1 MLSIDRQICQTTA
14 MKTVAVIGASNDRRK
29 FGNKAVRAFLRA
41 GYKVVAVNPKLATA
55 CETVEGCD
63 TYGTVLDVSHDIDL
77 ATLYVPPHIGE
88 DVVSSIVEKNISEL
102 WVNPGAESRELIERS
117 RQQGLVVHEQCS
129 IIAIGQSPAD
139 YE

>member
-1 MLSIDRQICQTTA
+1 MT
-14 MKTVAVIGASNDRRK
+14 TVAVIGASNDQRK

-41 GYKVVAVNPKLATA
+41 GYKVIAINPKLAVVG
-55 CETVEGCD
+55 ETVEGCD
-63 TYGTVLDVSHDIDL
+63 TYGTVLDVPHEIDL

-88 DVVSSIVEKNISEL
+88 DVVSSIAEKKIPEL
-102 WVNPGAESRELIERS
+102 WVNPGAESAELINRS
-117 RQQGLVVHEQCS
+117 RQQGIVVREHCS

>member
-1 MLSIDRQICQTTA
+1 MT
-14 MKTVAVIGASNDRRK
+14 TVAVIGASNDQRK

-41 GYKVVAVNPKLATA
+41 GYKVIAVNPKLAA
-55 CETVEGCD
+55 VGETVVGCD
-63 TYGTVLDVSHDIDL
+63 TYSTVLDVSHDIDL
-77 ATLYVPPHIGE
+77 ATLYVPTHIGE

-102 WVNPGAESRELIERS
+102 WVNPGAESRALIECS
-117 RQQGLVVHEQCS
+117 RQQGLVVREQCS